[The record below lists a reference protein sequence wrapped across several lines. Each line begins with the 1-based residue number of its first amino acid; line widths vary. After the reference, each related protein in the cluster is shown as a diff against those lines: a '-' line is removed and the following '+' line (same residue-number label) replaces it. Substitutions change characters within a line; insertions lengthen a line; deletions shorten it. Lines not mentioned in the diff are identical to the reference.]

1 MRNKLK
7 TRMKWALGFLAAL
20 ALPSCLQNETTITLN
35 KDGSGTVVEET
46 FLGAKM
52 LEMMTQ
58 FAQPGQPDP
67 VAEMFS
73 EDKAKAKIVAMGEG
87 VEYVKTEMIDKD
99 GRKGARMHYKFADI
113 NKLKVNPSGAVEGL
127 SDQAPG
133 GEEEKDDGKEN
144 VRFSYADGKLKIIT
158 PPTDFDDMG
167 LPDDEGAENPEM
179 EAMMT
184 EMMADMR
191 LTLKLKIA
199 DGIGTT
205 NATFAEG
212 DTITLFDVQVGKM
225 FAQKDELKKIGETG
239 KTDKEAAKAAFAQL
253 DGIKVETKEDVTVT
267 IK

>member
-1 MRNKLK
+1 MNNSCNKI
-7 TRMKWALGFLAAL
+7 TKWALGFVAAL

-46 FLGAKM
+46 LLTAKM
-52 LEMMTQ
+52 LGMMTQ

-73 EDKAKAKIVAMGEG
+73 DDKARAKTEAMGEG
-87 VEYVKTEMIDKD
+87 VEYVKTEMLDQD
-99 GRKGARMHYKFADI
+99 GKKGARTHYKFADI
-113 NKLKVNPSGAVEGL
+113 NKLKVNPSGAVDGL
-127 SDQAPG
+127 NNQAPG
-133 GEEEKDDGKEN
+133 GEEEKEDKDS

-158 PPTDFDDMG
+158 PPADFEDMG
-167 LPDDEGAENPEM
+167 LPGDEGAENPEM

-191 LTLKLKIA
+191 LTLKLNVA
-199 DGIGTT
+199 DGIEST
-205 NATFAEG
+205 NATHTEG

-225 FAQKDELKKIGETG
+225 LAQKDELAKIGETG
-239 KTDKEAAKAAFAQL
+239 KTDKEAAKAAFAKL
-253 DGIKVETKEDVTVT
+253 DGIKAETKEDVTVT